1 MTTLRKRAEISPFTL
16 AKNTGGP
23 RAPGQL
29 FNLLEY
35 RKLMAVMVIETN
47 SSFKLVESNAFRS
60 LIAYC
65 NGNATTISRKTIKR
79 DIQILLYKQLFQSLR
94 GRLQSHISAG
104 AKINL
109 TIDAWTSSN
118 KLPFLAVTAHW
129 INTQYEK
136 FNTLIGFERLK
147 GSHTASNMA
156 DVLVKVLNMYGIRE
170 SINCITADNATVN
183 DGIFLDLE
191 LEMREWS
198 QENGQIRCLA
208 HVLNLAAQTVLK
220 TLRSEAEEPEVDLA
234 ADDQRDLLN
243 NNGVDPATALHK
255 LCQILAK
262 IRSFNLLWESL
273 QEHAQRKRLN
283 WLVPILDV
291 RVRWNSTHK
300 MIQRALYLRP
310 ALERL
315 LAIDNSRKFSKARVP
330 LTLSHA
336 DWKTLESLEKI
347 LCLFVDATE
356 FASGSSYPTLSS
368 QLPYYQFLQN
378 SLHEL
383 IARERDRENNQDPD
397 SPGRKIW
404 AAADDAYRK
413 LNQYWVKTDSN
424 TGQVIATILD
434 PRMKLQLFRN
444 LEWEPDW
451 IQNAREKF
459 IRIFNTRYARLP
471 RLPPQ
476 PTTLPGEPL
485 VVPPGPIADR
495 PNAQAGETHRNRTRY
510 EELVFGSRED
520 VLDEDLLESQ
530 VDIYLREPRVDRN
543 MDITQWWK
551 LHEHRLPNLALMA
564 RDYLAVP
571 ATS

>member
-1 MTTLRKRAEISPFTL
+1 VISGRLAMTTLRKRAEISPFTL
-16 AKNTGGP
+16 AKSTRGP

-65 NGNATTISRKTIKR
+65 DGNATTISWKTIKR

-136 FNTLIGFERLK
+136 FNTLIRFERLK

-198 QENGQIRCLA
+198 LENGQIRCLA

-234 ADDQRDLLN
+234 ADDPRDLLN
-243 NNGVDPATALHK
+243 NNGVDPATTLHK

-262 IRSFNLLWESL
+262 IRSYNLLWESL
-273 QEHAQRKRLN
+273 QEDCN
-283 WLVPILDV
+283 
-291 RVRWNSTHK
+291 N
-300 MIQRALYLRP
+300 
-310 ALERL
+310 
-315 LAIDNSRKFSKARVP
+315 
-330 LTLSHA
+330 
-336 DWKTLESLEKI
+336 
-347 LCLFVDATE
+347 
-356 FASGSSYPTLSS
+356 PT
-368 QLPYYQFLQN
+368 
-378 SLHEL
+378 
-383 IARERDRENNQDPD
+383 
-397 SPGRKIW
+397 
-404 AAADDAYRK
+404 
-413 LNQYWVKTDSN
+413 
-424 TGQVIATILD
+424 
-434 PRMKLQLFRN
+434 
-444 LEWEPDW
+444 
-451 IQNAREKF
+451 
-459 IRIFNTRYARLP
+459 
-471 RLPPQ
+471 
-476 PTTLPGEPL
+476 
-485 VVPPGPIADR
+485 
-495 PNAQAGETHRNRTRY
+495 NR
-510 EELVFGSRED
+510 
-520 VLDEDLLESQ
+520 
-530 VDIYLREPRVDRN
+530 
-543 MDITQWWK
+543 
-551 LHEHRLPNLALMA
+551 
-564 RDYLAVP
+564 
-571 ATS
+571 

>member
-1 MTTLRKRAEISPFTL
+1 
-16 AKNTGGP
+16 
-23 RAPGQL
+23 
-29 FNLLEY
+29 
-35 RKLMAVMVIETN
+35 
-47 SSFKLVESNAFRS
+47 
-60 LIAYC
+60 
-65 NGNATTISRKTIKR
+65 
-79 DIQILLYKQLFQSLR
+79 
-94 GRLQSHISAG
+94 
-104 AKINL
+104 
-109 TIDAWTSSN
+109 
-118 KLPFLAVTAHW
+118 
-129 INTQYEK
+129 
-136 FNTLIGFERLK
+136 
-147 GSHTASNMA
+147 
-156 DVLVKVLNMYGIRE
+156 
-170 SINCITADNATVN
+170 
-183 DGIFLDLE
+183 
-191 LEMREWS
+191 
-198 QENGQIRCLA
+198 
-208 HVLNLAAQTVLK
+208 
-220 TLRSEAEEPEVDLA
+220 
-234 ADDQRDLLN
+234 
-243 NNGVDPATALHK
+243 
-255 LCQILAK
+255 
-262 IRSFNLLWESL
+262 
-273 QEHAQRKRLN
+273 
-283 WLVPILDV
+283 
-291 RVRWNSTHK
+291 

-356 FASGSSYPTLSS
+356 FARGSSYPTLSS

-383 IARERDRENNQDPD
+383 IAREHDRENNQDPD

-404 AAADDAYRK
+404 AAADDAYWK

-451 IQNAREKF
+451 IQNAREKY

-476 PTTLPGEPL
+476 PTSLPGEPL

-543 MDITQWWK
+543 MDITQW
-551 LHEHRLPNLALMA
+551 
-564 RDYLAVP
+564 
-571 ATS
+571 